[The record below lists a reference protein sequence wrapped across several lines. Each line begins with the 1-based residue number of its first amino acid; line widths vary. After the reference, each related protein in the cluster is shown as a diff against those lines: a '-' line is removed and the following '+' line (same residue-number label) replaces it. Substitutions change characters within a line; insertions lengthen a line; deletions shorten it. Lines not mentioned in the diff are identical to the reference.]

1 MADMKPRH
9 VATLAL
15 VGWCLMAPPLPHL
28 NTHAVHKDTAAA
40 LRGWKMLGASLP
52 RRNARPRQPMG
63 TVHRQR
69 RPHASRKNSAAADL
83 GASCYRVKI
92 CGGPPLIDVEFRPL
106 TPDSMTFLT

>member
-52 RRNARPRQPMG
+52 RRNARLTAPTHG
-63 TVHRQR
+63 
-69 RPHASRKNSAAADL
+69 N
-83 GASCYRVKI
+83 GAS
-92 CGGPPLIDVEFRPL
+92 PATTPRPKEK
-106 TPDSMTFLT
+106 